1 MRLMF
6 DIECYVNY
14 FLLGLKNLDNGN
26 KIYFEMRNDND
37 ADFDRAKIKRLIEN
51 NTVVGFN
58 SEDYDLPVINASIH
72 GATNSELKKLSDSI
86 IVKGLKYW
94 QVNRN
99 LPALKTDH
107 VDLINIA
114 PGVGSLKLYGGRLNA
129 PKLQDLPIPPSAV
142 ISGKDAKELRDYCL
156 NGDLELTELVHNHL
170 APQIDLRRNMSAQ
183 YKTNLM
189 TKSDAQ
195 IAEAVFKHE
204 LTEAGVEVYKIEV
217 EPGTS
222 FKYDVPSFVQF
233 ESEEFS
239 KALDDV
245 KRATFIISEKGSVLL
260 PKVLYKPY
268 KFAGAKYKMGI
279 GGLHSQEKQQTII
292 AKPGQTLVDK
302 DVKAYYPWIIL
313 NQNLYPKHLGEGFV
327 SVYRSVVERRM
338 AAKVSGDKV
347 TDATLKIVINSSFG
361 KFGSKYSTMYSPDL
375 LIQTT
380 ITGQL
385 ALMMLIERLVAIDV
399 RICSANTD
407 GIVLLFDNPKLDE
420 VEEVCFNW
428 ELDTGFELEDT
439 FYKAL
444 YSRDVNNYLA
454 IKPDNSS
461 KGKGIFTLDSIS
473 KNPASVI
480 CYEAVIDYLVNGT
493 DMNQMILDCTDM
505 AKFASL
511 RTVNGGATFEG
522 EVIGKSIRWYYAT
535 GMSKDVHSITY
546 FKNGNGVPKTHG
558 AKPMMELLKE
568 IPSDLDYNY
577 YFDEAKTILE
587 SLGESSC

>member
-1 MRLMF
+1 MKLMF

-14 FLLGLKNLDNGN
+14 FLLGLKNLDSGN

-58 SEDYDLPVINASIH
+58 SEDYDLPVINAAIH
-72 GATNSELKKLSDSI
+72 GATNAELKKLSDSI
-86 IVKGLKYW
+86 ITKGLKHW

-129 PKLQDLPIPPSAV
+129 PKLQDLPIEPSAV

-156 NGDLELTELVHNHL
+156 NGDLELTELIHNHL
-170 APQIDLRRNMSAQ
+170 VPQIDLRRNMSAQ
-183 YKTNLM
+183 YKTNLL

-222 FKYDVPSFVQF
+222 FKYNVPSFIEF
-233 ESEEFS
+233 ESEEFNA
-239 KALDDV
+239 ALDDV
-245 KRATFIISEKGSVLL
+245 KCAEFIISAKGSVLL
-260 PKVLYKPY
+260 PKSLYKAY

-279 GGLHSQEKQQTII
+279 GGLHSQEKKQTII

-338 AAKVSGDKV
+338 AAKKAGDKV

-385 ALMMLIERLVAIDV
+385 SLMMLIERLVAIDV

-407 GIVLLFDNPKLDE
+407 GIVLLFDDHKLDE

-480 CYEAVIDYLVNGT
+480 CYEAVIDYLVNGS
-493 DMNQMILDCTDM
+493 DMNQTITDCTDM
-505 AKFASL
+505 AKFSSL
-511 RTVNGGATFEG
+511 RTVNGGATFGG
-522 EVIGKSIRWYYAT
+522 EVIGKSIRWYY
-535 GMSKDVHSITY
+535 SDVIEGCISY
-546 FKNGNGVPKTHG
+546 AKNGNKVPKTDG
-558 AKPMMELLKE
+558 ARPMMELLKE

-577 YFDEAKTILE
+577 YFAEAKTILE
-587 SLGESSC
+587 SLGEKSC